1 MMEKPKPEEQEV
13 EEELPVTVDDR
24 EAEIERRL
32 AALEVDVDETETEPQ
47 VEETVEETKEE
58 EEEPVVQVKE
68 VEPVPVVPPP
78 VVQEKPVAEPVK
90 PNNKSALLARIMAA
104 QERAKQ
110 AQVKQQAA
118 PMVAPVSTST
128 TTSSMQAETQKMME
142 ALNGLETK
150 KPEPPSFASASSLLE
165 PTMKPAVEAP
175 VKPPPPSFDIFEK
188 QMAAAAPPIMSTQTA
203 PPPPAFDSI
212 APTMLHAPSTTTNTT
227 MSNADADFLSGFT
240 KPVAPPPQ
248 PAAPSFDQIMQQNLM
263 APPPTTTEMKSEED
277 EALDFALDENGM
289 ELTPEAKQKLMEEQ
303 RAIMEHIKQQ
313 QVQNKASEAAIKA
326 DAFANRMTGQSVDG
340 FSASE
345 VEEQRRI
352 LAQIEEQKHSS
363 KAQNIDIGNG
373 QNVQLH
379 GEEMTQAAI
388 EKGNAQLVLCLNCN
402 NWMQVV
408 DSATL
413 MYCPIC
419 SVVTPVVKQND
430 LMSQEEMLQMEQ
442 DRKLA
447 EMLQNEE
454 NAAAASSG
462 SSEYPGNRRS
472 ATLRSGGA
480 ANAAEK
486 SWWDTISDAMVSVG
500 ITADAPSQQ
509 QQQAAAASRSSY
521 MPPGSNQRMLHSA
534 VTGEEVDDQHVGLLS
549 SEGGGRPSARVAQS
563 QPLFSCVVDSI
574 SSTVNEASTYLM
586 GDEEEEVNGVDSSS
600 LLATPNIGREKEGS
614 GRYFALPP
622 QD

>member
-1 MMEKPKPEEQEV
+1 MMMEKPKPEEQEEV

-32 AALEVDVDETETEPQ
+32 AALEVNVDEAETEP
-47 VEETVEETKEE
+47 VKEE
-58 EEEPVVQVKE
+58 EEEPVA
-68 VEPVPVVPPP
+68 VVPPP

-118 PMVAPVSTST
+118 PMVAPVSSSS
-128 TTSSMQAETQKMME
+128 SSMQAETQKMME
-142 ALNGLETK
+142 ALNGLESK

-165 PTMKPAVEAP
+165 PTMKPAAEAP
-175 VKPPPPSFDIFEK
+175 VKPPPPSFHIFEK
-188 QMAAAAPPIMSTQTA
+188 QMAAAAPPVMATQTA
-203 PPPPAFDSI
+203 PPPPVFDSI

-240 KPVAPPPQ
+240 KPVAPPQQ

-263 APPPTTTEMKSEED
+263 APPETNMKSEED
-277 EALDFALDENGM
+277 EALEFALDEQGM
-289 ELTPEAKQKLMEEQ
+289 ELAPEAKQKLMEEQ

-345 VEEQRRI
+345 VEEQHRI

-419 SVVTPVVKQND
+419 SVVTPVVKQDD

-480 ANAAEK
+480 ANSAEK

-500 ITADAPSQQ
+500 VTADAPPQQ

-521 MPPGSNQRMLHSA
+521 MPPGSNQRMLHNA

-549 SEGGGRPSARVAQS
+549 SEGGGRPSARVAQP